1 MAYYKKAKRNRSTR
15 TKKSDKAAELRR
27 LAYKMGQVERGLKNP
42 DSQIS
47 ASFQRG
53 KEKKYTGKR
62 KPLF

>member
-1 MAYYKKAKRNRSTR
+1 MAYYKTKKRKTSTR

-27 LAYKMGQVERGLKNP
+27 LAYKMGQIERGLKNP

-47 ASFQRG
+47 ASFERG
-53 KEKKYTGKR
+53 KERKPSSKR